1 MIPLILNSWESAPPL
16 LGYITSRAVFGFLT
30 AFFVGLLIGRPII
43 LWLYRNGYRSP
54 ERSYGDISTASKK
67 STPVMGGLIIAACGL
82 GSVLIWAD
90 VGNPRVMMVVAAALW
105 FALMGALD
113 DVGKVRG
120 MDSDAGISRLA
131 KYASQIGFGA
141 LLGGLVLWQGTRL
154 FGPGEVLHIYVPFMK
169 TPLLDLGQI
178 FGTTG
183 IGGFVASAAFAGFA
197 AFVITYT
204 TNAVNFTDGL
214 DGLLIVPAALTL
226 VVLGIFSYL
235 LVNAN
240 YAEFLLYEFQPGS
253 GELAVV
259 CATMVGA
266 SLAFLWYNAHPAEVF
281 MGDTGSMML
290 GGLIGTTALLI
301 KQEALLVLVGAVFF
315 AEVLS
320 TFVQERFGLKF
331 GKRVM
336 SRAPI
341 HHIYQH
347 QGMPETRIV
356 TRFWI
361 VSTIF
366 AALALATLKIR

>member
-183 IGGFVASAAFAGFA
+183 IGVRCQCCLRWICGLCHHLYNQRRELHGRFGRLIDCPCGPDAGGLGNFRLFARQRELRR
-197 AFVITYT
+197 VS
-204 TNAVNFTDGL
+204 
-214 DGLLIVPAALTL
+214 LIRVPAGLGRAGRGLCDDGGRVIGVSL
-226 VVLGIFSYL
+226 V
-235 LVNAN
+235 
-240 YAEFLLYEFQPGS
+240 QR
-253 GELAVV
+253 
-259 CATMVGA
+259 A
-266 SLAFLWYNAHPAEVF
+266 S
-281 MGDTGSMML
+281 
-290 GGLIGTTALLI
+290 
-301 KQEALLVLVGAVFF
+301 
-315 AEVLS
+315 
-320 TFVQERFGLKF
+320 R
-331 GKRVM
+331 
-336 SRAPI
+336 
-341 HHIYQH
+341 
-347 QGMPETRIV
+347 
-356 TRFWI
+356 
-361 VSTIF
+361 
-366 AALALATLKIR
+366 

>member
-1 MIPLILNSWESAPPL
+1 MIPILLNYWDGAPPL
-16 LGYITSRAVFGFLT
+16 LGYITTRAVFGFLT
-30 AFFVGLLIGRPII
+30 AFFVGLVIGRPLI
-43 LWLYRNGYRSP
+43 LWLYRSGYRSP

-67 STPVMGGLIIAACGL
+67 STPVMGGLIIAACGI

-90 VGNPRVMMVVAAALW
+90 VGNPRVLMVVAASLW
-105 FALMGALD
+105 FASMGAMD

-120 MDSDAGISRLA
+120 KDADAGISRLA
-131 KYASQIGFGA
+131 KYASQIGFGG
-141 LLGGLVLWQGTRL
+141 LLGGMVIWQGTRL
-154 FGPGEVLHIYVPFMK
+154 FGPDEVMRIYIPFMK
-169 TPLLDLGQI
+169 SPLIDLAQI
-178 FGTTG
+178 FGTSG
-183 IGGFVASAAFAGFA
+183 WGWAVACVVFGGFA

-214 DGLLIVPAALTL
+214 DGLLVVPAALTL
-226 VVLGIFSYL
+226 VVLGIFAYL
-235 LVNAN
+235 LGNSN
-240 YAEFLLYEFQPGS
+240 YAGFLLYVFQPGS

-259 CATMVGA
+259 CGTMVGA
-266 SLAFLWYNAHPAEVF
+266 CLAFLWYNAHPAEVF

-290 GGLIGTTALLI
+290 GGLIGSLALLL

-320 TFVQERFGLKF
+320 TFIQERFGLKF
-331 GKRVM
+331 GKRIM

-341 HHIYQH
+341 HHVFQH

>member
-1 MIPLILNSWESAPPL
+1 MIPLLLNYWDGAPPL
-16 LGYITSRAVFGFLT
+16 LGYITARAIFGFLT
-30 AFFVGLLIGRPII
+30 AFFVGLFIGPRII

-67 STPVMGGLIIAACGL
+67 STPVMGGLIVAICGI

-90 VGNPRVMMVVAAALW
+90 LGNPRVLMVVATGLW
-105 FALMGALD
+105 FAATGAMD

-120 MDSDAGISRLA
+120 KDADAGLSRLG
-131 KYASQIGFGA
+131 KYGSQIGFGV
-141 LLGGLVLWQGTRL
+141 LLGGMVIWQGTRL
-154 FGPGEVLHIYVPFMK
+154 FGPDEVMRIYIPFFK
-169 TPLLDLGQI
+169 PPLVDLAQL
-178 FGTTG
+178 FGTSG
-183 IGGFVASAAFAGFA
+183 WGWALACLVFAGFA

-214 DGLLIVPAALTL
+214 DGLLVVPAALVL
-226 VVLGIFSYL
+226 IVLGIFAYL
-235 LVNAN
+235 LGHAK
-240 YAEFLLYEFQPGS
+240 YAPFLLYIFQPGA

-259 CATMVGA
+259 CGTMVGA
-266 SLAFLWYNAHPAEVF
+266 CLAFLWFNAHPAEVF
-281 MGDTGSMML
+281 MGDLGSMML
-290 GGLIGTTALLI
+290 GGMLGAIALLV
-301 KQEALLVLVGAVFF
+301 KQEALLVLVGAVLF

-320 TFVQERFGLKF
+320 TFVQERGLKR
-331 GKRVM
+331 GMRLM
-336 SRAPI
+336 SRAPL
-341 HHIYQH
+341 HHIFQH